1 MLPDLPDLKRDMQR
15 ILDQYLRNRTN
26 QRLGVFGEAPKHFM
40 HEGNRMRIRRA
51 NGSVEETKLKEA
63 SGELSLKVGDIPA
76 LTLKERIAKL
86 DKVADQM
93 ADQIGTHSLKTLS
106 EGLDKAGQVVDRKG
120 KPFDA
125 EAIFEVLEKL
135 QIEFDE
141 SGKYDLTI
149 LIPPAL
155 RPRAEELIRL
165 FETDK
170 NLQKRHADIM
180 ERKREEWRDREAS
193 RKLVG

>member
-1 MLPDLPDLKRDMQR
+1 MLPDLPSLKQDIRR
-15 ILDQYLRNRTN
+15 ILDRYLQNRID
-26 QRLGVFGEAPKHFM
+26 QRLGVFGELPKHYT

-51 NGSVEETKLKEA
+51 NGSVEEIKSKET
-63 SGELSLKVGDIPA
+63 SGKLSLKLSDIPA
-76 LTLKERIAKL
+76 LTIKERMAKL
-86 DKVADQM
+86 DTIAEQMADQM
-93 ADQIGTHSLKTLS
+93 ATHTIKTLG

-135 QIEFDE
+135 QIEFDKSE
-141 SGKYDLTI
+141 KSDLTI

-155 RPRAEELIRL
+155 TPRAREILQL
-165 FETDK
+165 LETDK

-180 ERKREEWRDREAS
+180 ERKREEWRDREAA

>member
-1 MLPDLPDLKRDMQR
+1 
-15 ILDQYLRNRTN
+15 
-26 QRLGVFGEAPKHFM
+26 
-40 HEGNRMRIRRA
+40 
-51 NGSVEETKLKEA
+51 LKEA

-106 EGLDKAGQVVDRKG
+106 ESLDKAGQVVDRKG

-170 NLQKRHADIM
+170 KLQKRHADIM
-180 ERKREEWRDREAS
+180 ERKREEWRDREAA